1 MRAYVGYAVI
11 GAGVVALLAGL
22 LGWLLGPAA
31 ARSIW
36 WAAAVAYVVQVIAFA
51 ALMRYRK
58 RSQAFLTAWGGGILV
73 RMVVVLL
80 GAWWVM
86 RSDVLEPAPALL
98 GLAGFLFVLLLLEP
112 VFFFVGQ
119 RDG

>member
-1 MRAYVGYAVI
+1 MRAYAGYALV
-11 GAGVVALLAGL
+11 GAGVVALCAGL
-22 LGWLLGPAA
+22 LGWLLGPVA

-36 WAAAVAYVVQVIAFA
+36 WAAAVAYVIQLIAFA
-51 ALMRYRK
+51 VLLRYRK
-58 RSQAFLTAWGGGILV
+58 RSDAFLAAWGGGILV
-73 RMVVVLL
+73 RMLVVLA

-119 RDG
+119 RNG